1 MNTGLHGYIRE
12 LPLFA
17 YLSTSEIEMLTPL
30 ARLLEGEAGVSLL
43 KEGEPV
49 RSIYFLLSGE
59 AEVAKEE
66 RNGSRQVIA
75 TVGKGALLGE
85 MALVED
91 APASATVVALM
102 NFKALAFDRQAF
114 NLLLEGCPG
123 IGQKIFK
130 QIARLLSQ
138 RLRTTSAQLAEH
150 KAASKNTSRTG
161 LAIPASDSGVQG

>member
-1 MNTGLHGYIRE
+1 MMGLHAALRE

-17 YLSTSEIEMLTPL
+17 YLSTSEIDMVTPL
-30 ARLLEGEAGVSLL
+30 ARLLEGEAGVTLL

-49 RSIYFLLSGE
+49 QNIYFLLSGE
-59 AEVAKEE
+59 AEVAKQD
-66 RNGSRQVIA
+66 RRGHRQVIA

-91 APASATVVALM
+91 APASATVVATRD
-102 NFKALAFDRQAF
+102 FKAVAFDRQAF

-123 IGQKIFK
+123 LGWKILK

-138 RLRTTSAQLAEH
+138 RLRTTSAQLADH
-150 KAASKNTSRTG
+150 KAAS
-161 LAIPASDSGVQG
+161 

>member
-1 MNTGLHGYIRE
+1 MTTELHGHLRE

-17 YLSTSEIEMLTPL
+17 YLSTSEIEMLAPL

-43 KEGEPV
+43 TEGEPV

-59 AEVAKEE
+59 AEVVKAD
-66 RNGSRQVIA
+66 RVGGRQVIA
-75 TVGKGALLGE
+75 TVGKGAMLGE

-91 APASATVVALM
+91 APASATVVATM
-102 NFKALAFDRQAF
+102 NFKAVAFDRQAF

-123 IGQKIFK
+123 IGEKVLK

-138 RLRTTSAQLAEH
+138 RLRTTSAHLAEE
-150 KAASKNTSRTG
+150 KAASTAGR
-161 LAIPASDSGVQG
+161 PRP